1 MALPT
6 LRPYYVTRQ
15 SQPRMERLLVRR
27 HTHEADMKQRWKE
40 NARYFANSDMRSSK
54 QEAWTSSQ
62 SFMDRWVL
70 QIPKYV
76 HVIIWRKLWCIYGF
90 SMAAYET
97 QGRVD
102 EKKQI
107 LKERKEKLAS
117 LLTEERQMYEVR
129 LKLVHVQ

>member
-1 MALPT
+1 
-6 LRPYYVTRQ
+6 
-15 SQPRMERLLVRR
+15 
-27 HTHEADMKQRWKE
+27 
-40 NARYFANSDMRSSK
+40 
-54 QEAWTSSQ
+54 
-62 SFMDRWVL
+62 
-70 QIPKYV
+70 
-76 HVIIWRKLWCIYGF
+76 
-90 SMAAYET
+90 MAAYET